1 MADFTPVKRM
11 NFFTGF
17 FTTADDWTEGQV
29 YHLDKRSLHNR
40 GLHTP
45 GIIRGEGDE
54 LSVERTTGLNLT
66 VLSGAA
72 LDAEG
77 NLICLDG
84 SYPLRIDPPDS
95 AVEWFY
101 VAISCEDRLDSYV
114 ENVENPEYSG
124 HTRVAEVPIIEVLT
138 EAPADRLELARIRL
152 DHGARGV
159 SIAEI
164 NRDHVMWA
172 GSVGIAEPSL
182 SPDDL
187 EALTLAMQNT
197 RENFAA
203 LASRFPVPSAVDV
216 RQAALTVHMLA
227 ETGNLR
233 QEHVPV
239 LLRIIGEVEQDVTHE
254 FGAAE
259 IYSAVTES
267 TEFEAYG
274 QAVDALLEGE
284 SRLAEQ
290 ELVARRALELSQVVL
305 PHELPPPVADTGF
318 GSGTATIT
326 TSGDEAT
333 VTLDAGDS
341 RAFDGRE
348 IVRYRW
354 RKTG

>member
-11 NFFTGF
+11 NFFIGF
-17 FTTADDWTEGQV
+17 FTTADDWNEGQA

-54 LSVERTTGLNLT
+54 LSVEQTTGLNLT

-77 NLICLDG
+77 NLIYLDG
-84 SYPLRIDPPDS
+84 SYPLRIDAPDS
-95 AVEWFY
+95 SVEWFY
-101 VAISCEDRLDSYV
+101 VTISCEDRLDNYV
-114 ENVENPEYSG
+114 DNVENPEYSG
-124 HTRVAEVPIIEVLT
+124 HTRVAEIPIIEVLT
-138 EAPADRLELARIRL
+138 EVPADRLELARIRL
-152 DHGARGV
+152 DRSARGA
-159 SIAEI
+159 SISEI

-172 GSVGIAEPSL
+172 GAVGLAEPSL

-187 EALTLAMQNT
+187 EALTLAMQVT

-216 RQAALTVHMLA
+216 RQAALTVQMLA

-239 LLRIIGEVEQDVTHE
+239 LLRIIGEVEQDVAHE
-254 FGAAE
+254 FEAAE

-267 TEFEAYG
+267 TEFEAYVE
-274 QAVDALLEGE
+274 AVDALLEGE
-284 SRLAEQ
+284 SRLVEQ
-290 ELVARRALELSQVVL
+290 DLVALSALELSQVVL
-305 PHELPPPVADTGF
+305 LHELPVADTGF
-318 GSGTATIT
+318 SGGATTVT

-333 VTLDAGDS
+333 VTLDARDS
-341 RAFDGRE
+341 QAFDGRE
-348 IVRYRW
+348 IESYRW